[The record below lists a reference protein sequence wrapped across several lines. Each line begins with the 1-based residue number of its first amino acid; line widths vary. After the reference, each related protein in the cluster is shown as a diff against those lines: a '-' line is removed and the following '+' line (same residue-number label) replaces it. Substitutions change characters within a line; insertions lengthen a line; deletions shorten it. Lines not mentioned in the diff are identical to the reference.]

1 MIVVLA
7 TPIFRPEA
15 AFFAPSITNAK
26 EPHPKIKIQITP
38 IRFMLTPL
46 ITADSPSVAT
56 KAREGQPK
64 TASELKRDYTLDLVG
79 RGVPVAALGKRKGH
93 AHEALASS

>member
-15 AFFAPSITNAK
+15 AFFAPRITNAK
-26 EPHPKIKIQITP
+26 DPHPKIKMQITP
-38 IRFMLTPL
+38 TRLMLTPL
-46 ITADSPSVAT
+46 ITADSPSVDT

-64 TASELKRDYTLDLVG
+64 TTPRMKRNYTLDLMG
-79 RGVPVAALGKRKGH
+79 RSVVVAAPGKRKGH